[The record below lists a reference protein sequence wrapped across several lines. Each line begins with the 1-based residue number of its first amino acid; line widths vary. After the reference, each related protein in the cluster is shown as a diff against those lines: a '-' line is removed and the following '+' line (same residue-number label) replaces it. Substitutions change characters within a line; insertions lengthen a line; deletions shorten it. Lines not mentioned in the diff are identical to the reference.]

1 MNADLIEL
9 LGRITDPVNILT
21 NEYMNKHTTF
31 KVGGVAD
38 VFVIPQSI
46 EEAADIIR
54 LLLSR
59 NEPYIVIG
67 NGSNILVSD
76 KGYRGCIVCM
86 DKGTDTI
93 SVNGTSIKAQAGAML
108 SKVANAAYEN
118 GLTGLEFAS
127 GIPGTVG
134 GAMVMNAGA
143 YGSEMKDVTVNV
155 TLFDAA
161 TGEVITVSAGDMEF
175 GYRTSIVKKH
185 PYTVLAAE
193 FKLAA
198 GNREE
203 IKAQMDELAQ
213 KRREKQ
219 PLEYPS
225 AGSTFKR
232 PEGYFAGKLIEDAG
246 LKGYSVGGATVSEK
260 HCGFVINTGGA
271 TATDVIRLMADVR
284 EKVNEKFGV
293 FLEPEVVMIGEEQI

>member
-38 VFVIPQSI
+38 VFVVPQSI

-161 TGEVITVSAGDMEF
+161 TGEVITVPAGDMEF

-246 LKGYSVGGATVSEK
+246 LKGYSVGGAAVSEK

>member
-161 TGEVITVSAGDMEF
+161 TGEVITVPAGDMEF

-246 LKGYSVGGATVSEK
+246 LKGYSVGGAAVSEK

>member
-1 MNADLIEL
+1 MNADIIEL
-9 LGRITDPVNILT
+9 LGSITDPVNILT

-31 KVGGVAD
+31 KVGGQAD
-38 VFVIPQSI
+38 VFIIPQSI

-54 LLLSR
+54 LLLSK
-59 NEPYIVIG
+59 NEPYTVIG

-76 KGYRGCIVCM
+76 RGYRGCIVCM
-86 DKGTDTI
+86 DKGTDSIT
-93 SVNGTSIKAQAGAML
+93 VNGTSIRAEAGAML

-118 GLTGLEFAS
+118 SLTGLEFAS

-143 YGSEMKDVTVNV
+143 YGFEMKDVTVNV
-155 TLFDAA
+155 TLFDAV
-161 TGEVITVSAGDMEF
+161 TGEVKTLPAADMEF

-193 FKLAA
+193 FLLTA

-213 KRREKQ
+213 KRRQKQ

-232 PEGYFAGKLIEDAG
+232 PEGFFAGKLIEDAG
-246 LKGYSVGGATVSEK
+246 LKGYSVGGAAVSEK
-260 HCGFVINTGGA
+260 HCGFVINKGGA
-271 TATDVIRLMADVR
+271 TATDVIRLMNDVKD
-284 EKVNEKFGV
+284 KVYEKFGV
-293 FLEPEVVMIGEEQI
+293 CLEPEVVMIGEEKE

>member
-21 NEYMNKHTTF
+21 NEYMNKPTTF

-93 SVNGTSIKAQAGAML
+93 SVNGTSIRAGAGAML

-161 TGEVITVSAGDMEF
+161 TGEVITVPAGDMEF

-193 FKLAA
+193 FNLAA

-246 LKGYSVGGATVSEK
+246 LKGYSVGGAAVSEK

>member
-38 VFVIPQSI
+38 VFVVPQSI

-161 TGEVITVSAGDMEF
+161 TGEVITVPAGDMEF

-246 LKGYSVGGATVSEK
+246 LKGYSVGGAAVSEK

-293 FLEPEVVMIGEEQI
+293 FLEPEVVMIGDEQR

>member
-38 VFVIPQSI
+38 VFVVPQSI

-118 GLTGLEFAS
+118 GFTGLEFAS

-246 LKGYSVGGATVSEK
+246 LKGYSVGGAAVSEK